1 MTDSFYLRD
10 GDGFVATTFT
20 QGAWDPNQQHGGAVQ
35 ALLVHCAE
43 RVPTLTPMQ
52 LTRLTVDMVK
62 PVPIGEHLD
71 VRSTITREGKKIQTL
86 ALTMTA
92 GDTELVRATA
102 LRVRVEDVVGLT
114 NLPSTTVAAE
124 LELPPPESVTP
135 NVYPA
140 DYARPGFLRAVEMRR
155 FQAPLGPEGVFGW
168 WLHTNHPLVDDEP
181 MPAMS
186 RLMIA
191 ADMANTIGVMIDP
204 TAYTTINPDM
214 SVHVLRAPVGE
225 WVAVVGNTRF
235 NLGAGLGVSQ
245 AQLADR
251 DGICALASTSQLVQ
265 VR

>member
-92 GDTELVRATA
+92 GD
-102 LRVRVEDVVGLT
+102 
-114 NLPSTTVAAE
+114 AE